1 MHKSSFRLGIRLV
14 FAAIGLFGVVF
25 AISGILFVLPAP
37 AAGGTCGPGRAS
49 EAPIIAVVDPGSI
62 GAGREPAATNASS
75 HNQWLAFVGECQ
87 SSADGRLLAAIGI
100 IVLSVGFAL
109 LGPKLI
115 LRTRGPKSSSP

>member
-1 MHKSSFRLGIRLV
+1 MQQSPFRLGVRLA

-25 AISGILFVLPAP
+25 AITGILFVLPAP

-62 GAGREPAATNASS
+62 GAGKEPPASDASS

-87 SSADGRLLAAIGI
+87 SPADGRLLAAIGL

-115 LRTRGPKSSSP
+115 LRSRERKPSTP

>member
-1 MHKSSFRLGIRLV
+1 MQQSSFRLGIRFV

-25 AISGILFVLPAP
+25 AISGVLFVLPAP
-37 AAGGTCGPGRAS
+37 AAGGTCGPGKAS

-62 GAGREPAATNASS
+62 GAGQEPAATNASS

-87 SSADGRLLAAIGI
+87 SAADGRLLAAIGI

-115 LRTRGPKSSSP
+115 LRSRERKPSAP